1 MSPDAVTATFRFGLG
16 PRPGELAQAAADPRG
31 WLLAQLDGDP
41 GPLPGEDALP
51 ASAAVVT
58 AFVDARREAR
68 EGMAEAR
75 REFRMSALDVY
86 REEVRAR
93 VAEGVR
99 TAAPFRERLVL
110 FWSNHF
116 TVSARRPELL
126 GLAGAFERE
135 AIRPNVTGSF
145 LDLLR
150 AVVRHPGMLVYLD
163 NARSVG
169 PGSPAGQRRDRGL
182 NENLARELMELHTL
196 GVDGGYTQADVTQ
209 LARILTGWS
218 VDEDGGFRFRELTHE
233 PGPKVLLGRT
243 YPEAGVDE
251 GEAALAALA
260 RHPSTARH
268 VATRLARHFAADDPP
283 PALVDRLAA
292 RFLATDGDLPSV
304 YRTLVEFAR
313 ALGAAARQI
322 PPALRVHARRLPRPR
337 PHGPPRRPPARPP
350 RHGPAALRRPLAA
363 RVGRP
368 GGRLDLPRRPDAARR
383 LGVLPRR
390 GLPPRPARPPRDEPR
405 PRRRRGD
412 ALRRPARRL
421 GRRGDRPPARVARV
435 PAEVR

>member
-1 MSPDAVTATFRFGLG
+1 MSPDVVTATFRFGLG

-218 VDEDGGFRFRELTHE
+218 VDEDGAFRFRELTHE

-283 PALVDRLAA
+283 PALVGRLAA

-304 YRTLVEFAR
+304 YRTLVESPSRGRSRSPRCASPTSTCS
-313 ALGAAARQI
+313 
-322 PPALRVHARRLPRPR
+322 PPSAPSTARPR
-337 PHGPPRRPPARPP
+337 SATSCATSAPWASRPSPPPRRKG
-350 RHGPAALRRPLAA
+350 GPT
-363 RVGRP
+363 GRP
-368 GGRLDLPRRPDAARR
+368 TGS
-383 LGVLPRR
+383 
-390 GLPPRPARPPRDEPR
+390 PPPP
-405 PRRRRGD
+405 
-412 ALRRPARRL
+412 
-421 GRRGDRPPARVARV
+421 
-435 PAEVR
+435 